1 MVHATHNHEGPDTR
15 ALGRERPSSG
25 VDDAYLRFLRDE
37 MIGALT
43 DATLAL
49 EPATLHMAE
58 FPNPPQTPV
67 RDARKPSVVDD
78 AVRVLA
84 LQSRN
89 GAGHHREFRNPRGAR
104 WDQNLLLTSD
114 VAGYLRDGI
123 SNGIRDERSSKK
135 GIGGTTLWL
144 TGNIGGLMTSGPGEW
159 VEDPFSLWRANHRGR
174 ARQSESDVVT
184 VEQSARSLT
193 NGTTGASSKKPSPT
207 LKFARKR

>member
-1 MVHATHNHEGPDTR
+1 MPLTTMKAPIRSGSGAR
-15 ALGRERPSSG
+15 APFSG

-84 LQSRN
+84 LQSRS
-89 GAGHHREFRNPRGAR
+89 GALLGTIVNFGIHVELA
-104 WDQNLLLTSD
+104 WDQNLL
-114 VAGYLRDGI
+114 
-123 SNGIRDERSSKK
+123 
-135 GIGGTTLWL
+135 
-144 TGNIGGLMTSGPGEW
+144 
-159 VEDPFSLWRANHRGR
+159 
-174 ARQSESDVVT
+174 
-184 VEQSARSLT
+184 
-193 NGTTGASSKKPSPT
+193 
-207 LKFARKR
+207 